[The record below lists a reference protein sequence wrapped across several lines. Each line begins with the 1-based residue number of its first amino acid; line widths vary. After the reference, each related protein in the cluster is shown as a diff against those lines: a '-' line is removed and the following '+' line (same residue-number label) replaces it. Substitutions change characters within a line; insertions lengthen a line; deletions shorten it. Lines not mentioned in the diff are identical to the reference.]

1 MIRPV
6 VGEGFLFTCAPRGRT
21 ALVCVLE
28 ADDVVDVDE
37 VTGFVS
43 VEAYGGVRFV
53 VVEVKVRTIVAF
65 CIGGRGYI
73 KKYQS

>member
-1 MIRPV
+1 LPKTKKPHFKSGV
-6 VGEGFLFTCAPRGRT
+6 
-21 ALVCVLE
+21 LVFG
-28 ADDVVDVDE
+28 
-37 VTGFVS
+37 TS

-73 KKYQS
+73 KKYQV